1 MIHTVGTDI
10 VHVPSL
16 AEQLSDRA
24 SAFRAQTFTEAELA
38 YARAASSGQPERHL
52 AARFAAKEAT
62 LKALD
67 HAAAL
72 RQIESPSLAMNAIEV
87 LRDERGRP
95 ALALHDKAARFA
107 ELLGVERAQL
117 SLSHDGDYAVAFVT
131 IALSDGASRAPSA
144 V

>member
-24 SAFRAQTFTEAELA
+24 SAFAAQTFTHAELA
-38 YARAASSGQPERHL
+38 YAQGASSGQPAQHL

-72 RQIESPSLAMNAIEV
+72 RQIDAPALAMTTIEV

-95 ALALHDKAARFA
+95 LLALHGEASRFA
-107 ELLGVERAQL
+107 ESLGVERAQL

-131 IALSDGASRAPSA
+131 IALTS
-144 V
+144 

>member
-1 MIHTVGTDI
+1 MIVTVGTDL

-16 AEQLSDRA
+16 DEQLADRA
-24 SAFRAQTFTEAELA
+24 SAFAATTFTQAELS
-38 YARAASSGQPERHL
+38 YAERAPTGRPAVHL

-72 RQIESPSLAMNAIEV
+72 RQLEPPSIALRAIEV

-95 ALALHDKAARFA
+95 SLALHEDAARFA
-107 ELLGVERAQL
+107 ERVGVERAQL
-117 SLSHDGDYAVAFVT
+117 SLSHDGDYAMAFVT
-131 IALSDGASRAPSA
+131 LSLSSRGE
-144 V
+144 